1 MRTNLI
7 KYLVISVA
15 FILLASLAPGEIL
28 KSDEQNY
35 TITVPDT
42 WTVTFQNSAGFSLA
56 SPDRQKTITLL
67 IRKVSYTTLDS
78 KSIAQIEQMSA
89 QAGAQK
95 VSSRT
100 FKIDGVPAYELLL
113 SIGKAPYS
121 STFLNRAI
129 IADGKLYS
137 LGAMHGGSSVMQ
149 DADIQAG
156 LASFHFLQPPKPPA
170 SSRFGS
176 LGLMLAIAGVI
187 IVALLFWVVRKRA
200 A

>member
-1 MRTNLI
+1 MT
-7 KYLVISVA
+7 

-28 KSDEQNY
+28 KSDEHNY
-35 TITVPDT
+35 IITVPDA

-67 IRKVSYTTLDS
+67 ISKVSYRTLDS

-89 QAGAQK
+89 QAGAHK

-100 FKIDGVPAYELLL
+100 FMIDAVPAYELLL

-129 IADGKLYS
+129 IADRKLYS
-137 LGAMHGGSSVMQ
+137 LGAMHGGGDVIQ
-149 DADIQAG
+149 DADIQDG
-156 LASFHFLQPPKPPA
+156 LASFHFLHPPKPP
-170 SSRFGS
+170 SSFGFGS
-176 LGLMLAIAGVI
+176 LVMKIAILGVI
-187 IVALLFWVVRKRA
+187 MVGVFLVVRSRKA
-200 A
+200 